1 MSIKKFFEKH
11 RQGKRNYADYANEKE
26 TFSDVESQYNA
37 ESLIKKEKIYVPQ
50 VDYSKPHNFVKFGS
64 AYMYYSGALNRIVD
78 YYPYAVAIFVESGFT
93 INCESMMG
101 MCNPC
106 CGVQMMLV

>member
-37 ESLIKKEKIYVPQ
+37 ESLIKKEK
-50 VDYSKPHNFVKFGS
+50 
-64 AYMYYSGALNRIVD
+64 YMS
-78 YYPYAVAIFVESGFT
+78 PK
-93 INCESMMG
+93 
-101 MCNPC
+101 
-106 CGVQMMLV
+106 